1 MTQWLEW
8 FVHEYPFSA
17 TCAVVGIFIAL
28 FWFLFIYDFPE
39 RMLRKWLDRKRNDD
53 STDSIDKGGYNP
65 FD

>member
-8 FVHEYPFSA
+8 FVHEYPWPA
-17 TCAVVGIFIAL
+17 ACAIMGIFIAL

-39 RMLRKWLDRKRNDD
+39 RLFRKWLDRKRDD
-53 STDSIDKGGYNP
+53 YDPTDRGGYNP

>member
-8 FVHEYPFSA
+8 FVYPCMA
-17 TCAVVGIFIAL
+17 ACAVMGIVTAL

-39 RMLRKWLDRKRNDD
+39 RMFRKWQDRKRNDD